1 MNWLLEPFDYDFMQ
15 RALAAGLLA
24 AVATSV
30 IGTWVV
36 IRGMSFLSD
45 ALAHGVLPGI
55 ALAFVWG
62 IDPTIGAAVSAAVMV
77 VGVGAVGRHTRLGE
91 DSSIGL
97 LFVGMLALGVVII
110 SRSSSYAGD
119 LNSFLFGNPLG
130 VTVVDLRVAATATFV
145 VVALAT
151 LCYRPF
157 LVLCFNR
164 DKAALFGLRPGLT
177 NLVMLGLIALA
188 VVTSYQAVGTLLVSG
203 LLIAP
208 PATASLLARRVPA
221 IMTVAAVFGMLSVTL
236 GLAISYHYDTA
247 AGATAA
253 AVAVGF
259 FFLVAVLTTAAR
271 VVGRLAPR
279 PPGAVQP
286 AATPVSTESTE
297 PLT

>member
-1 MNWLLEPFDYDFMQ
+1 VDWLTEPFEYDFMQ
-15 RALAAGLLA
+15 LALAAGLLA
-24 AVATSV
+24 ALATSV

-77 VGVGAVGRHTRLGE
+77 VGVGAVGRHTRLGQ

-110 SRSSSYAGD
+110 SRSGSYAGD

-130 VTVVDLRVAATATFV
+130 VTTGDLVAAAVAAV
-145 VVALAT
+145 VVVSLAT
-151 LCYRPF
+151 VCYRPF
-157 LVLCFNR
+157 LVLCFNG
-164 DKAALFGLRPGLT
+164 DKALLLGLRPGLA
-177 NLVMLGLIALA
+177 NLVMLGLIAVA

-208 PATASLLARRVPA
+208 PATASLLARRVPV
-221 IMTVAAVFGMLSVTL
+221 IMALAALLGMLSVTV
-236 GLAISYHYDTA
+236 GLIVSYHYDTA
-247 AGATAA
+247 AGASAA
-253 AVAVGF
+253 ATAVALF
-259 FFLVAVLTTAAR
+259 FVVA
-271 VVGRLAPR
+271 
-279 PPGAVQP
+279 
-286 AATPVSTESTE
+286 AATWLVQALGRRAAPVVA
-297 PLT
+297 

>member
-1 MNWLLEPFDYDFMQ
+1 VDWLTEPFQYDFMQ

-24 AVATSV
+24 AVATAV

-77 VGVGAVGRHTRLGE
+77 VGVGAVGRHSRLGQ

-110 SRSSSYAGD
+110 SRSGSYAGD

-130 VTVVDLRVAATATFV
+130 VTTGDLVVATAAAAIV
-145 VVALAT
+145 VTLAT
-151 LCYRPF
+151 VWYRPF

-164 DKAALFGLRPGLT
+164 DKAALLGLRPGAT
-177 NLVMLGLIALA
+177 NLMMLGLIAVA

-208 PATASLLARRVPA
+208 PATASLIARRVPV
-221 IMTVAAVFGMLSVTL
+221 IMALAALLGAASVTV
-236 GLAISYHYDTA
+236 GLVVSYHYDTA

-253 AVAVGF
+253 ATAVGLF
-259 FFLVAVLTTAAR
+259 FVVAAITWAAR
-271 VVGRLAPR
+271 ALASR
-279 PPGAVQP
+279 RRYP
-286 AATPVSTESTE
+286 AATPVSTDSTD